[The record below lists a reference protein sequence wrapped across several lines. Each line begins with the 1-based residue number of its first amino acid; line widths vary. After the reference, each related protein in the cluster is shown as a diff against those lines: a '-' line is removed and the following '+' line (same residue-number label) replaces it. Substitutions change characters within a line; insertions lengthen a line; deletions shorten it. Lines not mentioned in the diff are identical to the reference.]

1 MERMNLGS
9 YLLVLC
15 TLAIK
20 LSLTLSLSSHLSRSC
35 QKKLDVVHK
44 RLPAIPTSTCT
55 KAAISKGAIRGFRT
69 SHPLRATSASL
80 PYLSDNAQ
88 SENNV
93 SVDIQ
98 ETSGKDEVQ
107 EKEESLKKIRAVGGP
122 LSFNTKY
129 GALNPFGV
137 YWLLLSSSLGLV
149 WFALLQ
155 ICRLFYWIT
164 GNRLDK
170 NKRIPIFFSHIW
182 GTLLLRL
189 SHSYPQIEN
198 REILNNL
205 YSK

>member
-1 MERMNLGS
+1 MNVGS
-9 YLLVLC
+9 YLLLC
-15 TLAIK
+15 TLAID
-20 LSLTLSLSSHLSRSC
+20 LSLTLSLSCYLSGSC
-35 QKKLDVVHK
+35 QKKFDVILM

-55 KAAISKGAIRGFRT
+55 NAAISKGAIRGFGC
-69 SHPLRATSASL
+69 HPLRATSASL
-80 PYLSDNAQ
+80 PYLSDNTQ

-98 ETSGKDEVQ
+98 ETSGKDKDEVQ
-107 EKEESLKKIRAVGGP
+107 EKEERLKKIRAVGGP

-129 GALNPFGV
+129 GAINPFGV

-149 WFALLQ
+149 WFTLLQ
-155 ICRLFYWIT
+155 ICRLFYWVT

-170 NKRIPIFFSHIW
+170 NKRIPIFFSHVW

-198 REILNNL
+198 REILNDL